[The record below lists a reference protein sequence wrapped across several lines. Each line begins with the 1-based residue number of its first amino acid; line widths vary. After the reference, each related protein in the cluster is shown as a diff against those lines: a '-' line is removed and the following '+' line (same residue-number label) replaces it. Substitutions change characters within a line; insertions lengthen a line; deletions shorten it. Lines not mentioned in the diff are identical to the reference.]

1 MGNGIVITTNP
12 TATKVETI
20 TLAQAI
26 AKVALTT
33 KNQATLDR
41 LSLTQFD
48 LWFEIGRAVY
58 EGKFTV
64 AELEK
69 ATETSC
75 STQISKVK
83 KVLTAMTVS
92 TKFANAINADKFG
105 SLEVAY
111 KESLQYVGKTKTSR
125 KKLSKLDK
133 ATTWAMTKS
142 LTDLDILET
151 AIKAAR
157 KAKRK

>member
-1 MGNGIVITTNP
+1 
-12 TATKVETI
+12 VETI

-48 LWFEIGRAVY
+48 LWFEIGRSVY

-64 AELEK
+64 KALEI

-75 STQISKVK
+75 ATQVTKVR
-83 KVLTAMTVS
+83 KVLKAMDKS
-92 TKFANAINADKFG
+92 KAYRNMIDNDKFT
-105 SLEVAY
+105 SLELAY
-111 KESLQYVGKTKTSR
+111 VTACKYVGKVKTSR
-125 KKLSKLDK
+125 AKVTPLQAK
-133 ATTWAMTKS
+133 TTWAMTKTIAE
-142 LTDLDILET
+142 LNLLEK
-151 AIKAAR
+151 AIKAAKIA
-157 KAKRK
+157 KAK

>member
-1 MGNGIVITTNP
+1 
-12 TATKVETI
+12 VETI

-64 AELEK
+64 SELEK

-92 TKFANAINADKFG
+92 TKFANAINADKFS
-105 SLEVAY
+105 SLENAY
-111 KESLQYVGKTKTSR
+111 KESLQYVGKKKTSR
-125 KKLSKLDK
+125 KKKTKLEK

-142 LTDLDILET
+142 LTDLDILED
-151 AIKAAR
+151 AIKAAK